1 MQTESRSTVAWRL
14 GRARNDG
21 KEELQRDIKKLSVV
35 MDILIL
41 MMSSWCVCMCV
52 WNTDYCMSIIPQKDV
67 KRNDII

>member
-1 MQTESRSTVAWRL
+1 MVAWRL

-21 KEELQRDIKKLSVV
+21 KEELQRDIKKLSEV

-52 WNTDYCMSIIPQKDV
+52 CVNTDYCMSIIPQKAV